1 MNGQPKKLI
10 EQLEAAKASLRALQE
25 ALERTQKM
33 IEQTR
38 KIIEE
43 AKKLHAPNDESPT
56 ANPPE

>member
-1 MNGQPKKLI
+1 MNGQPKKLV

-38 KIIEE
+38 KVIEE
-43 AKKLHAPNDESPT
+43 AKGT
-56 ANPPE
+56 QPPEETPPSSDDSA

>member
-1 MNGQPKKLI
+1 MNGKPKRLV

-43 AKKLHAPNDESPT
+43 AKELSNPDESPQ
-56 ANPPE
+56 AHPPD